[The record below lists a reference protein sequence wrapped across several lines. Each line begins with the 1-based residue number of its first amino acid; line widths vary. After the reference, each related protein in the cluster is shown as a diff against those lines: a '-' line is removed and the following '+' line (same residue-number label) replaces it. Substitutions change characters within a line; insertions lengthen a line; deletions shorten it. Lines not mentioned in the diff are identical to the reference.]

1 MKKGKLT
8 VNSTLDFTK
17 ILTVVGNDTAM
28 FSIILV
34 INSNQKQRP
43 APVPGRVDAVLRGEH
58 RLHLDSNVLSSDL
71 PSHLVN
77 IGVDERQQQQ
87 QQQQQHQ
94 LQQLLQR
101 SLHP

>member
-1 MKKGKLT
+1 MIRCCFP
-8 VNSTLDFTK
+8 S
-17 ILTVVGNDTAM
+17 NDCWL
-28 FSIILV
+28 LV

-58 RLHLDSNVLSSDL
+58 RLHLDSNVLPSDL
-71 PSHLVN
+71 PSHLIN
-77 IGVDERQQQQ
+77 IGVDERQQ

-101 SLHP
+101 SLRT